1 MQLTRVQLVQIVSS
15 AGRQAL
21 TQNVQ
26 QTANNLPMAAA
37 ASTAAVQ
44 QVQAPIKFNVV
55 VFEGDSAARWLTWSQ
70 TVEERVA
77 SRVN

>member
-1 MQLTRVQLVQIVSS
+1 MQIVSS
-15 AGRQAL
+15 AGRQAP

-37 ASTAAVQ
+37 TSTAAVQ
-44 QVQAPIKFNVV
+44 QVQTPVKFDVA

-70 TVEERVA
+70 TVAERVA